1 MRLKKHVIMAKELI
15 KAVAYLRTS
24 SRTNTGPDKDSD
36 KRQRAAIDAYA
47 KANGVEIVG
56 EYYDAAVSGADP
68 VGGRPGF
75 AAMLEALLANG
86 ARTIVVESPD
96 RFARDLMVQLAGHDM
111 LKAKGIVLIAA
122 SAPTHFTEDTP
133 TAILVR
139 QVLGAIAEFDK
150 TTLVAKLAAA
160 RRRKREVTG
169 MKVGGR
175 KSHAEERPDLVAL
188 ARSLA
193 RKRPKGGQ
201 MSLRAISA
209 ELAARGFVNERGAP
223 FNPKSIGAML
233 ARSAS

>member
-1 MRLKKHVIMAKELI
+1 LKKRVIMAKELI

-24 SRTNTGPDKDSD
+24 SRTNTGPDKDTD
-36 KRQRAAIDAYA
+36 KRQRKAIAEYARAAGY
-47 KANGVEIVG
+47 EIVA
-56 EYYDAAVSGADP
+56 EFYDIAVSGADP

-111 LKAKGIVLIAA
+111 LKQRGIVLIAA
-122 SAPTHFTEDTP
+122 SAPAHFTEDTP

-160 RRRKREVTG
+160 RRRKREATG
-169 MKVGGR
+169 RKVGGR
-175 KSHAEERPDLVAL
+175 KSHAEERPDLVAIV
-188 ARSLA
+188 RSLA
-193 RKRPKGGQ
+193 RKRPKGGR

-233 ARSAS
+233 ARSGSW